1 MLFGASL
8 MSDRKGLA
16 FFLNERIMNKKTFLS
31 DVKAVIKIHVAF
43 LLMPII
49 VVVSSS
55 IALGAWLQKCGET
68 VLHLKCLDWAFREL
82 EE

>member
-1 MLFGASL
+1 
-8 MSDRKGLA
+8 
-16 FFLNERIMNKKTFLS
+16 MNKKEFIS

-49 VVVSSS
+49 VAVSVS
-55 IALGAWLQKCGET
+55 ISLGVWLQKCGET